1 MSGEKMSDK
10 FKFVSEKVEPTF
22 AYIIGGLYAK
32 CEYEKEH
39 GDKWSLESA
48 CVNFWYGVQAINK
61 MTIAMGDC
69 SHANVS
75 IMNEIRVVSNYI
87 KDTIGIDPILDDC
100 PIFKFRN

>member
-1 MSGEKMSDK
+1 MADK

-39 GDKWSLESA
+39 GNQYSLEDA
-48 CVNFWYGVQAINK
+48 CVDFWYGVHAINK
-61 MTIAMGDC
+61 MTIAMKDC
-69 SHANVS
+69 HHSNIS
-75 IMNEIRVVSNYI
+75 IMNEMQRVSNYI
-87 KDTIGIDPILDDC
+87 EDAIGINPLVDDC